1 MTTYG
6 YSSGWCERCG
16 RRRGGDG
23 RCTNC
28 DPWWTSA
35 LVQVGAP
42 LLAACAALLVFVIAT
57 FGSRPAPLPQRAS
70 SGSSTGGRGGGV
82 LASPLAPGYPSAMLN
97 TGFPSAPSASYV
109 ASAPLFPSNSI
120 SGGSSWRSAPIMPS
134 VNPDAARW
142 AELERLRSMVWAAD
156 AFERNLPTQPES
168 SGTVFA
174 ATSMEADLAAKS
186 Y

>member
-1 MTTYG
+1 MTTSYG

-23 RCTNC
+23 RCANC

-57 FGSRPAPLPQRAS
+57 FGSRPTAVPTRSAS
-70 SGSSTGGRGGGV
+70 SGSAATSGRGGGV
-82 LASPLAPGYPSAMLN
+82 LTSPLAPGYPMALN
-97 TGFPSAPSASYV
+97 TSFPSAPAPSYV
-109 ASAPLFPSNSI
+109 ASAPMFPNNSVP
-120 SGGSSWRSAPIMPS
+120 GGSGWRSAPIVTP

-142 AELERLRSMVWAAD
+142 AELEELRSMVWAAD
-156 AFERNLPTQPES
+156 AYERKLPSAPS
-168 SGTVFA
+168 PSGTIFA
-174 ATSMEADLAAKS
+174 ATSIEANPN
-186 Y
+186 

>member
-1 MTTYG
+1 MTSYS

-42 LLAACAALLVFVIAT
+42 LMAACAALLVFLIAT
-57 FGSRPAPLPQRAS
+57 FGTRPTPLPERAS
-70 SGSSTGGRGGGV
+70 ARGGGSSGKS
-82 LASPLAPGYPSAMLN
+82 LLGAPMVPGFPSSALN
-97 TGFPSAPSASYV
+97 TGFPSAPAPSYV
-109 ASAPLFPSNSI
+109 ASTPAFSSTSM
-120 SGGSSWRSAPIMPS
+120 SGGTGWQSSPIVPA

-142 AELERLRSMVWAAD
+142 AELEELRSMVWAAD
-156 AFERNLPTQPES
+156 AMERNLPSAQGP
-168 SGTVFA
+168 SGTVVA
-174 ATSMEADLAAKS
+174 ASNLEAIS
-186 Y
+186 N